1 MTSPSDGVNA
11 AMEGFAQAATGAAA
25 AARTQLGIRQQVDA
39 GMLSMEPGTAE
50 KVAAA
55 YTKMADGLLEDAR
68 NASLLAEPVNFGQ
81 CNEGQALSNKFATKA
96 DGAPNS
102 AVDVIRAYEKIYRNM
117 AETVLEAGRRY
128 SQTDEGNRAAFDRK
142 H

>member
-11 AMEGFAQAATGAAA
+11 TMEGFAQAATGAAA

-55 YTKMADGLLEDAR
+55 YTKMADGLMEDAK
-68 NASLLAEPVNFGQ
+68 NAGRLATEARFGDCAEGNSL
-81 CNEGQALSNKFATKA
+81 SKKFALKA
-96 DGAPNS
+96 EGGPNS
-102 AVDVIRAYEKIYRNM
+102 AVDVIRAYEQIYRNM
-117 AETVLEAGRRY
+117 ADTVLEAGRRY
-128 SQTDEGNRAAFDRK
+128 QQTDDGVRDAFDRK
-142 H
+142 S